1 MSATNLQGTEER
13 VELELPNKPE
23 FISLAR
29 LAVSSLANMI
39 GFSIDEIE
47 DIKVALSEACTN
59 AMQYG
64 CKNQNSYKT
73 TFEIGP
79 DFLSV
84 CVKDTGDLW
93 DIDAVKEPSL
103 KGDQVGGF
111 GLYIIRTLMDEMD
124 ITSQESGTTLTMKKL
139 LRPQNGVQ

>member
-64 CKNQNSYKT
+64 CKNQKSYTT

-84 CVKDTGDLW
+84 CVRDTGDLW